1 MAIGILFLMFVV
13 MGIISIVG
21 SVLLFIL
28 KGEKANN
35 ILLVLMTA
43 YSIIIAFIS
52 STAQPSNY
60 VSQQIISWIIA
71 FVAVAGTAY
80 KFITKKQ
87 SVISNLMVA
96 ASVLG
101 GIGYLFLF

>member
-13 MGIISIVG
+13 MGILSIVG

-28 KGEKANN
+28 KSEKANN

-43 YSIIIAFIS
+43 YSIIIAFIAA
-52 STAQPSNY
+52 TAQPSNY
-60 VSQQIISWIIA
+60 VLHQFISWIIA

-101 GIGYLFLF
+101 GICYLFLF